1 MRDYN
6 KIADRV
12 FRRRDEYLEEKK
24 RKKAVYIKRF
34 SVAVS
39 CCIVLML
46 GLGIWKMD
54 LLRRIAP
61 DDGDYHDA
69 PPVTTTSVST
79 DIGIS
84 TETTARTTASADTT
98 TTFAAVTSDG
108 SGTTSAAA
116 TSAADTTAFTTART
130 TAQERPSAVTTAPR
144 TTASGSEEH
153 IRTTSQSPRTTTTAH
168 GGQSGALPT
177 TTKAEVTSTPRTTS
191 RHITTTTRP
200 RTTTT
205 TRIHT
210 TRTTTRVAVIT
221 TTTVPV
227 FTQPPVTST
236 RWGLTTTA
244 TTTTV
249 VMTTIT
255 GLHTTALP
263 VEAST
268 MTQPAYSVTT
278 TSGGE
283 NHPTTPTLPAGF
295 AVGDV
300 YYRITGTLDSS
311 EKPGELID
319 TVEATD
325 AWGEPTHV
333 NLYRYEDNDPQA
345 LCAAQLDGDDTI
357 YLCIPYDEAAPMPS
371 PLPRREKKSFDPP
384 ARVTDRYKNV

>member
-34 SVAVS
+34 SVALS

-116 TSAADTTAFTTART
+116 TSAADTTASTTART

-153 IRTTSQSPRTTTTAH
+153 IRTTSQSPRTTTTTH
-168 GGQSGALPT
+168 RGESGALPT
-177 TTKAEVTSTPRTTS
+177 TTKTEVTSTPRTTS

-244 TTTTV
+244 TTTT
-249 VMTTIT
+249 
-255 GLHTTALP
+255 
-263 VEAST
+263 
-268 MTQPAYSVTT
+268 AY
-278 TSGGE
+278 
-283 NHPTTPTLPAGF
+283 F
-295 AVGDV
+295 AVGEPL
-300 YYRITGTLDSS
+300 TLNINYTAADGAKSVI
-311 EKPGELID
+311 KDIAAL
-319 TVEATD
+319 TAATD
-325 AWGEPTHV
+325 NTITLATNQNGLISLTIT
-333 NLYRYEDNDPQA
+333 YNDTFTEGTSA
-345 LCAAQLDGDDTI
+345 TYTFDAATGNEIT
-357 YLCIPYDEAAPMPS
+357 PAP
-371 PLPRREKKSFDPP
+371 
-384 ARVTDRYKNV
+384 

>member
-34 SVAVS
+34 SVALS

-61 DDGDYHDA
+61 DDGDYHDV

-79 DIGIS
+79 DIGIT

-98 TTFAAVTSDG
+98 TTAAAVTSDG

-116 TSAADTTAFTTART
+116 TSAADTTASTTART

-177 TTKAEVTSTPRTTS
+177 TTKAEVTSPPRTTS

-210 TRTTTRVAVIT
+210 TRTTTRTVVIT
-221 TTTVPV
+221 TTAPV
-227 FTQPPVTST
+227 ATLPAVTST

-263 VEAST
+263 VVATT
-268 MTQPAYSVTT
+268 MPSPTYSVTT

-295 AVGDV
+295 TVGDV

-311 EKPGELID
+311 EKPGEFID
-319 TVEATD
+319 LVKAIDAEGETTFAT
-325 AWGEPTHV
+325 
-333 NLYRYEDNDPQA
+333 LYCYEDYDPQE

-357 YLCIPYDEAAPMPS
+357 YLCIPNDESAPMPS
-371 PLPRREKKSFDPP
+371 PLPRREDISFDPP
-384 ARVTDRYKNV
+384 ARVTDRYKNI